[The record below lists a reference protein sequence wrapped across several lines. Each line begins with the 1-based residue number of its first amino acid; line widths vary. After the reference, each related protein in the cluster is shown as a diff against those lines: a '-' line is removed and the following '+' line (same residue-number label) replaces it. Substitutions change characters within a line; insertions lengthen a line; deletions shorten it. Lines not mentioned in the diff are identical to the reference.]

1 MAKSCT
7 VLFQLTEAREVVSQM
22 QQKTTELREALASQE
37 RSRADALNKFATDR
51 AAWEI
56 DRASLQSKIN
66 QVCGRCW

>member
-1 MAKSCT
+1 
-7 VLFQLTEAREVVSQM
+7 M

-66 QVCGRCW
+66 QVCERCW